1 MQITAAVAHGP
12 EADFVIEQVELDTPR
27 EDEILVRVVGVGL
40 CHTDLVA
47 RDGGFGF
54 AYPAVFGHE
63 GSGIVE
69 EVGSAVTKV
78 KKGDRVAITF
88 RSCGTCPRC
97 DRHDPSYCHT
107 VPVLNF
113 AGMRPDGSKS
123 IRKDGV
129 EVTSNFFGQSSFAS
143 HALTYERNVVKVPD
157 DLPLELV
164 GPLGCG
170 VQTGAGGI
178 IRSLA
183 CEAGSTLL
191 ITGGGAVGLS
201 AVMGAV
207 IQNCATIIVVEPHA
221 VRRGLAL
228 ELGATHVID
237 PIASPDLAS
246 AVREI
251 VPVGVDYAFD
261 TTGRP
266 DTLQAV
272 MGCLGPHGTFG
283 IVGVPPAGTP
293 VPGDLMSVITFG
305 HIIKGIIEGDSD
317 PDVFIPELFEH
328 YRAGRLPFDKL
339 IRTYPLDQI
348 NQAIADQHHGDC
360 VKVVLLTGQTED

>member
-1 MQITAAVAHGP
+1 MQITAAVAR
-12 EADFVIEQVELDTPR
+12 EASADFVIEQVELDAPR
-27 EDEILVRVVGVGL
+27 ADEILVKIVGVGL
-40 CHTDLVA
+40 CHTDLVGREGA
-47 RDGGFGF
+47 FGIAF
-54 AYPAVFGHE
+54 PAVFGHE

-69 EVGSAVTKV
+69 EVGAAVTKV

-88 RSCGTCPRC
+88 RSCGHCHHC
-97 DRHDPSYCHT
+97 DDGLAPYCHT
-107 VPVLNF
+107 MPMLNYI
-113 AGMRPDGSKS
+113 GMRPDGTKS
-123 IRKDGV
+123 IHKDGEDV
-129 EVTSNFFGQSSFAS
+129 SSNFFGQSSLAS

-157 DLPLELV
+157 DIPLELV

-183 CEAGSTLL
+183 CKAGSSLL

-201 AVMGAV
+201 AVMGAK
-207 IQNCATIIVVEPHA
+207 IRHCGTIIVVEPHA
-221 VRRGLAL
+221 ARRALAL

-237 PIASPDLAS
+237 PIASPDLVA
-246 AVREI
+246 AVRGIVEI
-251 VPVGVDYAFD
+251 GVDYAFD

-293 VPGDLMSVITFG
+293 VPGDLTALITFG
-305 HIIKGIIEGDSD
+305 HTVKGIIEGDSD
-317 PDVFIPELFEH
+317 PDVFIPEMFEH
-328 YRAGRLPFDKL
+328 YRAGRLPFDRL
-339 IRTYPLDQI
+339 IRTYPLEQI

-360 VKVVLLTGQTED
+360 VKVVLLTGQA